1 MTPDYNAAKNYLS
14 KAYNSTDLVVIINGS
29 TFYLLHNSFR
39 NNVFSYL
46 ITAKNYLCKTSW
58 KYKIIFGSYVLL

>member
-14 KAYNSTDLVVIINGS
+14 KAYNSTDLVVIINDS
-29 TFYLLHNSFR
+29 TFYLLHNSFG

-46 ITAKNYLCKTSW
+46 ITARNYEAGAAHQRAL
-58 KYKIIFGSYVLL
+58 

>member
-14 KAYNSTDLVVIINGS
+14 KAYNSTDSVVIINDS
-29 TFYLLHNSFR
+29 TFYLPSASPRGELHNSFR

-46 ITAKNYLCKTSW
+46 ITARNYEAGVAHQRAL
-58 KYKIIFGSYVLL
+58 